1 MPRNKQFDQAEVL
14 DRAMQTFWTH
24 GFEATSVEVLVER
37 TGINRGSLYASFGD
51 KRSLFLAAL
60 DKYLDRRNSL
70 LAELRTLA
78 SPRDAIRRVFES
90 LFQRN
95 GGPDASAGCLL
106 VNTALELA
114 AHDREIRDIVAR
126 SQSDMKA
133 FFVERIIAGQRIE
146 EFGASVDPERAGAV
160 LLATLL
166 GTRVLVRTRPDRHLL
181 NAVIDTALDQLG

>member
-1 MPRNKQFDQAEVL
+1 MSRTKQFDQTEVL
-14 DRAMQTFWTH
+14 NRAMQTFWTY

-78 SPRDAIRRVFES
+78 SPKDAMRRIFEN
-90 LFQRN
+90 LFQRADA
-95 GGPDASAGCLL
+95 PDASAGCLL

-114 AHDREIRDIVAR
+114 AHDEEIRDVVAR
-126 SQSDMKA
+126 SQSSMKE
-133 FFVERIIAGQRIE
+133 FFVERIIVGQRIG
-146 EFGASVDPERAGAV
+146 EFDASVDPERASAV

-166 GTRVLVRTRPDRHLL
+166 GTRVLVRTRPDRRLL
-181 NAVIDTALDQLG
+181 DAIIDTALEQLG